1 MNIARRSLHRV
12 NRFGRNTRAVA
23 ATEFALILP
32 FMLILWLGGVEVTQ
46 LLSIDRKAAQATRTI
61 ADLVAQVKFSKCDSA
76 SNEPS
81 DSDLKT
87 FFDAADEVVSPY
99 PVDPMMAVVVS
110 CLEIDKNGVI
120 KVMWSQ
126 ARRGDPRT
134 AAPPL
139 EEGLN
144 DTNATT
150 YWVLGEATYTHT
162 PTIGYVLT
170 GPFNLSE
177 QVYMRSRI

>member
-1 MNIARRSLHRV
+1 MSIARPSLHRV
-12 NRFGRNTRAVA
+12 NQFGRDTRAVA

-32 FMLILWLGGVEVTQ
+32 FMLALWLGGVEVTQ
-46 LLSIDRKAAQATRTI
+46 LLSIDRKTTQATRTI
-61 ADLVAQVKFSKCDSA
+61 ADLVAQRVSKCDTQS
-76 SNEPS
+76 SVPS
-81 DSDLKT
+81 DSDLEN

-120 KVMWSQ
+120 KVMWSR

-134 AAPPL
+134 AAPPP

-144 DTNATT
+144 DTTATT

-170 GPFNLSE
+170 GPINLSE
-177 QVYMRSRI
+177 QIYMRSRL